1 MRLLLSRALLL
12 SLSSMLLL
20 LHPVSARAGGD
31 EVAPDTFGK
40 TDAEILALGQSA
52 WFDYYTAPERGGDST
67 AGMAEAYELY
77 ATAAQRR
84 NAALPDP
91 HGLRPLGPLLDS
103 FGEHALNVAYHMSG
117 GGTMWIPMYAQADC
131 DVEEVVYG
139 LLGGSGQPAAAP
151 ATTGLVSRDLAA
163 LDREL
168 RAERDDPDA
177 ALYFKYAE
185 AQAEL
190 EQLRTVYRQLKA
202 RAARLSRA
210 DSDRVL
216 GFCHNWATAGLEM
229 GDGG

>member
-1 MRLLLSRALLL
+1 MRQLLLSALLL
-12 SLSSMLLL
+12 SLGGLLL
-20 LHPVSARAGGD
+20 GPAAAQAAGD
-31 EVAPDTFGK
+31 EDAPDTFGK

-52 WFDYYTAPERGGDST
+52 WFDFYTDPERGGDST
-67 AGMAEAYELY
+67 AGMAEAYEIY

-91 HGLRPLGPLLDS
+91 HGLRPLGQLLDS

-131 DVEEVVYG
+131 DVEEVVYS

-151 ATTGLVSRDLAA
+151 ATTGLVSRDLQE
-163 LDREL
+163 LDRAL

-185 AQAEL
+185 AHAEL
-190 EQLRTVYRQLKA
+190 EQLRTVYRQIKA
-202 RAARLSRA
+202 RAAQLSRA

-216 GFCHNWATAGLEM
+216 QFCHNWAGAGLEM
-229 GDGG
+229 GEG